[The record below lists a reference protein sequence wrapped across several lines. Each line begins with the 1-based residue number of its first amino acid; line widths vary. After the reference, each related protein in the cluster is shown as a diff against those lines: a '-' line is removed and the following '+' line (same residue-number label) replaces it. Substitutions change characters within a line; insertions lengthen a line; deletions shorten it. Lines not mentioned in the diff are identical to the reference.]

1 MSCRYCAEY
10 IRRADQRVKN
20 FREAC
25 RILKLNPDKKEDEE
39 AIVKA
44 LGGIGQFGSI
54 RLARRFPWVT
64 DESEFHLVTIAG
76 LHFYWM
82 LLDAWEDIRLQE
94 AKKASE
100 TKQA

>member
-54 RLARRFPWVT
+54 RLARRFP
-64 DESEFHLVTIAG
+64 
-76 LHFYWM
+76 
-82 LLDAWEDIRLQE
+82 
-94 AKKASE
+94 
-100 TKQA
+100 